1 MREIN
6 LTAPAKLNLTLDILG
21 RRPDG
26 YHELQMVMQSVSLCD
41 DVRVRETEGQGLSVC
56 CDQPEL
62 PSGPE
67 NLAWRAAEAF
77 FQAVGL
83 RRGMEIS
90 LTKRIP
96 AQAGL
101 AGGSADAAAVLRG
114 LRALLAPE
122 LPLRELERIGARV
135 GSDVPFCVR
144 GGTALAEGRGE
155 RLTPLP
161 ALPPCWIVLCKPS
174 FGLST
179 PALFGRVRA
188 EALERRPDLAAVRA
202 ALEAGSLE
210 GVAARLCNVFEEVL
224 TPDEK
229 REIRAIRRRLESCGA
244 LGGAMSGSGPTVFG
258 LFADAA
264 AARGAAAALGADY
277 SQTFLAQPLGAAV

>member
-1 MREIN
+1 
-6 LTAPAKLNLTLDILG
+6 
-21 RRPDG
+21 
-26 YHELQMVMQSVSLCD
+26 
-41 DVRVRETEGQGLSVC
+41 
-56 CDQPEL
+56 
-62 PSGPE
+62 
-67 NLAWRAAEAF
+67 
-77 FQAVGL
+77 
-83 RRGMEIS
+83 MEIS

-264 AARGAAAALGADY
+264 AARRAAAALGADY

>member
-1 MREIN
+1 V
-6 LTAPAKLNLTLDILG
+6 
-21 RRPDG
+21 
-26 YHELQMVMQSVSLCD
+26 Q
-41 DVRVRETEGQGLSVC
+41 
-56 CDQPEL
+56 
-62 PSGPE
+62 
-67 NLAWRAAEAF
+67 
-77 FQAVGL
+77 
-83 RRGMEIS
+83 
-90 LTKRIP
+90 KRIP
-96 AQAGL
+96 VQAGL
-101 AGGSADAAAVLRG
+101 AGGSTDAAAVLRA
-114 LRALLAPE
+114 LRRLLAPE
-122 LPLRELERIGARV
+122 LPPAELEAIGAEV

-155 RLTPLP
+155 RLQSLAPLP
-161 ALPPCWIVLCKPS
+161 SCHIVICKPS

-179 PALFGRVRA
+179 PALFRRVRA

-210 GVAARLCNVFEEVL
+210 GVATGLCNVFEEVL
-224 TPDEK
+224 TPDER